1 MNTIEEVARN
11 FSTGNFK
18 STYSYL
24 SDNIIWKIIG
34 DRTFNGKK
42 EVTSNCENISKY
54 FNSMDTKFNFS
65 NIISNGNKVIIIGTA
80 EFLKYGRRINF
91 IEASDFYEFDRE
103 GKIKIIKSF
112 CISES

>member
-1 MNTIEEVARN
+1 MNKIEEIAKK

-24 SDNIIWKIIG
+24 SDDIEWKIIG
-34 DRTFNGKK
+34 DRTFKGKN
-42 EVTSNCENISKY
+42 EVTSNCENTSKY
-54 FNSMDTKFNFS
+54 FNSVETKFIIS
-65 NIISNGNKVIIIGTA
+65 DIISNGNKVIIIGTA
-80 EFLKYGRRINF
+80 EFLKNESRVNF

-112 CISES
+112 CISQS